1 MNNRYCVRR
10 VDAKPSPYV
19 NDALR
24 AKYAVECFTAITS
37 HPDQQIL
44 TLELLWL
51 GY

>member
-1 MNNRYCVRR
+1 MSSRYRACR
-10 VDAKPSPYV
+10 VDAKSSPYV

-44 TLELLWL
+44 ALELLWL
-51 GY
+51 K